1 MNNDGSCYTKILE
14 DVINDISKICNL
26 NEKIVVIRSTI
37 PPGLSDKLNCYF
49 MPEFLTE
56 KNFINDFIENKEW
69 IFGVKNT
76 EQDIDFTPLHI

>member
-1 MNNDGSCYTKILE
+1 
-14 DVINDISKICNL
+14 
-26 NEKIVVIRSTI
+26 
-37 PPGLSDKLNCYF
+37 